1 MTPEPAWKVYERQIF
16 DRLRARAAPDADVS
30 FDERGRQRLPG
41 HFSGIDR
48 QIDVIVRGRFAGLEG
63 DHLMV
68 VDCKCINQRIDVTHV
83 EAFGGLVEDVRAPL
97 GLMVTTGGYSEAA
110 KRRAEGFRGMSLD
123 VVELDELARWLP
135 RRPAVA
141 MTSGVPTATLSF
153 RDGDRI
159 VTEVVE
165 RELAARIVE
174 EYQRQAQQPDTPD

>member
-1 MTPEPAWKVYERQIF
+1 MKPEPAWKAYERQIF

-41 HFSGIDR
+41 YFSGTDR

-68 VDCKCINQRIDVTHV
+68 VDCKCINRRIDVTHV
-83 EAFGGLVEDVRAPL
+83 EAFGGLVEDVGAPL
-97 GLMVTTGGYSEAA
+97 GLMVTTEGYSRAA
-110 KRRAEGFRGMSLD
+110 KRRADRFRGMSLD

-135 RRPAVA
+135 RRPSVA

-153 RDGDRI
+153 WEGDRP
-159 VTEVVE
+159 VTKVVE
-165 RELAARIVE
+165 RGLAERIAE
-174 EYQRQAQQPDTPD
+174 EYQREEQRDAPQ